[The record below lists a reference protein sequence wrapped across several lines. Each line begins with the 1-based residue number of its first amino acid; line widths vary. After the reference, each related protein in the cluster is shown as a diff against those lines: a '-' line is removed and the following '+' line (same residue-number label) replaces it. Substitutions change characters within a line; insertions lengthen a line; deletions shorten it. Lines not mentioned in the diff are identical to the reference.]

1 MSQPSTAK
9 PKSIKN
15 NYIYNLIYQILLV
28 VAPLVVTP
36 YVSRVLLP
44 AGIGM
49 QSYGASIVSYFALV
63 AALGTTTF
71 GPKVIGTLQKDAEGR
86 SRKFWEILI
95 VRLTMTA
102 VSFVFYLGYI
112 FLV

>member
-71 GPKVIGTLQKDAEGR
+71 GPKVNGTLQKNAEGR
-86 SRKFWEILI
+86 SRKF
-95 VRLTMTA
+95 
-102 VSFVFYLGYI
+102 
-112 FLV
+112 